1 MSESDSSQAA
11 DIIVATPLAVR
22 LSVGEHGSGA
32 DCLSSIEIAVVLQL
46 EDLIMQNW
54 EHLLT
59 TMSAT
64 NQTPSND
71 HGADFSRVRTFCLN
85 GWGRHYRCVQR
96 FFQKKMTH

>member
-32 DCLSSIEIAVVLQL
+32 DCLSSIEIVVVLQL

-54 EHLLT
+54 EH
-59 TMSAT
+59 
-64 NQTPSND
+64 
-71 HGADFSRVRTFCLN
+71 
-85 GWGRHYRCVQR
+85 
-96 FFQKKMTH
+96 